1 MLVGIFIH
9 KRTMTSFAITL
20 YGQCCRLHAVG
31 QQVVSA
37 VPMVVKVFV
46 AGVFLLTRRSARS
59 RLGP

>member
-1 MLVGIFIH
+1 
-9 KRTMTSFAITL
+9 MTSFAITL

-46 AGVFLLTRRSARS
+46 AGVLNVIGLGIILRLLTRRSARS